1 MRINLV
7 QIPATANPKD
17 VRTYFPPQDG
27 VVRWAEAHTNVPG
40 KARKEILNGTRTAV
54 LVEVELDGEGYRFK
68 VANASCGADLFRPVL
83 DSESTNLL
91 AEYVG
96 AVVATM
102 FTTGECTGK
111 SSCHG
116 SSYVISSDILLA
128 AMPINPTDL
137 QLAAMQPGAHF
148 MLQGKFV
155 HYYEVTPGQMTPD
168 TKHYKTRGRIVIET
182 PNGVRMT
189 IDSHRPSMKEPTY
202 EDGVIEN
209 LRDEHMIPGET
220 IRIAGF
226 ISEGGSLS
234 DLPKGVPTVG
244 YNQPYLLIADAE
256 RLSAYN
262 LLRDCVEQRI
272 IDMRALAEV
281 QAWAD
286 VRQIFAG
293 LRKAKLTRHE
303 AEEIRAIMEAVPIDH
318 RSVYYARQ
326 YGANEIEQAFGI
338 DPETLNRTDFLAY
351 ARNILVGEQKS
362 SNDKDRQSGQSY
374 LFRFW
379 GTKHCILTSTDLA
392 DILLAAIPVRFD
404 RLENGSDKEKQYRDD
419 QSVLRDCI
427 SYLERYGRK
436 DEDIDPRLVHLLV
449 VLVTTC
455 LQKGYF
461 PQDAASKDKCPERLR
476 DILRDCCR
484 VLARVYMNQPVV
496 REIITP
502 DLFRGWVTRLESAGA
517 DLEYIIR
524 DLRTVVPRR

>member
-83 DSESTNLL
+83 DPESTNLL

-96 AVVATM
+96 AVVAIM
-102 FTTGECTGK
+102 FTTGECTGR
-111 SSCHG
+111 SSYHG

-128 AMPINPTDL
+128 AMPINPTEQ
-137 QLAAMQPGAHF
+137 QLATMQPGAHF

-168 TKHYKTRGRIVIET
+168 TKHHKTRGRIVIEM

-202 EDGVIEN
+202 EGGVIEN
-209 LRDEHMIPGET
+209 LRGERMIPGET
-220 IRIAGF
+220 IRIAGL

-234 DLPKGVPTVG
+234 DLPKGVPTVE
-244 YNQPYLLIADAE
+244 YNQPYLLIPDTG

-262 LLRDCVEQRI
+262 SLRGYVEQQI
-272 IDMRALAEV
+272 VDMRALVEA
-281 QAWAD
+281 QAWAGA
-286 VRQIFAG
+286 RLSFAD

-326 YGANEIEQAFGI
+326 HGANEIERAFGT

-351 ARNILVGEQKS
+351 AREILVGDRQ
-362 SNDKDRQSGQSY
+362 NPTDKDRRASQSY
-374 LFRFW
+374 LFGFW
-379 GTKHCILTSTDLA
+379 DTEHCILTSTDLA
-392 DILLAAIPVRFD
+392 NILLAAISVRFD

-419 QSVLRDCI
+419 LSVLRDCI
-427 SYLERYGRK
+427 GYLERYGRK
-436 DEDIDPRLVHLLV
+436 DEDIDPRLVHMLV

-461 PQDAASKDKCPERLR
+461 PQGVVSKDKCPERLR
-476 DILRDCCR
+476 DILHDCCR
-484 VLARVYMNQPVV
+484 VLARIYMNQPVV